1 MVELNSTSS
10 VIDALGGNAPVGE
23 MTGRTAKAVSN
34 WRKFSAFPSNTFVIL
49 KSALA
54 VKGHTAPDGLWN
66 MAQANAERETAQ

>member
-1 MVELNSTSS
+1 M
-10 VIDALGGNAPVGE
+10 DALGGNTPVAE

-54 VKGHTAPDGLWN
+54 LRGYTAPDSLWN
-66 MAQANAERETAQ
+66 MVEANAEEETTH